1 MAVHLPAVGG
11 DALSILADA
20 AERAP
25 STPAERAAA
34 AAGAQQLAG
43 ADARANAA
51 NGRPE
56 APAAAGGAGGQ
67 SGGGGQGHVTEEGG
81 AAGVSGAEGAGG
93 DTAEVLAALDA
104 EWALVPPVSASQEE
118 ALAAGRPR
126 GGGGDTYEE
135 SPLQGWDL
143 QLPQTQ
149 QTQQQQPKEGDG
161 FRTAAQS
168 LENSEG
174 SPPLPTQPTPPR
186 QPARLQAVLD
196 GESDDSDLDGAPAS
210 APRRQLRSLSR
221 SPPQRGPGGALP
233 GEQEEQTA
241 TPAAQPQAEC
251 TPPSTTRVSRDPR
264 VDPEEVE
271 REGVMATQAAMP
283 EAEEEAAVFMTQMPC
298 TQAPLSAAAETAE
311 AQADRPRG
319 TPGQTPTEAAH
330 QHEAQPQSQLHLAQ
344 APSGAD
350 EHSQLA
356 TQGLLGGAK
365 IPDWVN
371 FVPGSPPSQQ
381 EAATQQV
388 EAEEPPL
395 GRQQG
400 FDEGPATNQLPPPTV
415 TLPDSVPETQ
425 QIDFGDGGGV
435 DAAGEDA
442 ARYALPAA
450 AGTRRDDE
458 SPRVYRRR
466 DFAGTPAKRVRDAP
480 AEGVNGEGP
489 SQPPAKKP
497 AAGAERDTDPRH
509 LVYKR
514 YMRMA
519 WIRMGLLHPS
529 SK

>member
-1 MAVHLPAVGG
+1 MG
-11 DALSILADA
+11 
-20 AERAP
+20 
-25 STPAERAAA
+25 
-34 AAGAQQLAG
+34 
-43 ADARANAA
+43 ARASCV
-51 NGRPE
+51 GVTG
-56 APAAAGGAGGQ
+56 GGARC
-67 SGGGGQGHVTEEGG
+67 G
-81 AAGVSGAEGAGG
+81 A
-93 DTAEVLAALDA
+93 TA
-104 EWALVPPVSASQEE
+104 
-118 ALAAGRPR
+118 

-271 REGVMATQAAMP
+271 REGVMATQAATP

-425 QIDFGDGGGV
+425 QIDFG
-435 DAAGEDA
+435 A
-442 ARYALPAA
+442 
-450 AGTRRDDE
+450 

>member
-1 MAVHLPAVGG
+1 
-11 DALSILADA
+11 
-20 AERAP
+20 
-25 STPAERAAA
+25 
-34 AAGAQQLAG
+34 
-43 ADARANAA
+43 
-51 NGRPE
+51 
-56 APAAAGGAGGQ
+56 
-67 SGGGGQGHVTEEGG
+67 
-81 AAGVSGAEGAGG
+81 
-93 DTAEVLAALDA
+93 
-104 EWALVPPVSASQEE
+104 
-118 ALAAGRPR
+118 
-126 GGGGDTYEE
+126 
-135 SPLQGWDL
+135 
-143 QLPQTQ
+143 
-149 QTQQQQPKEGDG
+149 
-161 FRTAAQS
+161 
-168 LENSEG
+168 
-174 SPPLPTQPTPPR
+174 
-186 QPARLQAVLD
+186 
-196 GESDDSDLDGAPAS
+196 
-210 APRRQLRSLSR
+210 
-221 SPPQRGPGGALP
+221 
-233 GEQEEQTA
+233 
-241 TPAAQPQAEC
+241 
-251 TPPSTTRVSRDPR
+251 VSRDPR

-271 REGVMATQAAMP
+271 REGVMATQAATP

-442 ARYALPAA
+442 EAPPVQGGRDGQGRAVFE
-450 AGTRRDDE
+450 RR
-458 SPRVYRRR
+458 PRL
-466 DFAGTPAKRVRDAP
+466 AGTPAKRMRDAP